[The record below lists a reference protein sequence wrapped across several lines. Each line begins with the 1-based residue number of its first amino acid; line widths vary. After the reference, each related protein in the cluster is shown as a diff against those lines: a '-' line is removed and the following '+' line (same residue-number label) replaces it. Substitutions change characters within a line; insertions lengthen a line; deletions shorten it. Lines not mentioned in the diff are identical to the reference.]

1 MFASACSEKGK
12 LGESCIL
19 VPKIYI
25 FFFIRDSFCV
35 NGFVSSRI
43 SVGSKLC
50 LSGFYSLLICCF
62 FLLHAFF
69 YWYVYKLLIY
79 VLLSVV
85 KWHFIEHAYEM

>member
-62 FLLHAFF
+62 FSFTRILLLVCLQAFNLCVTECCQVAF
-69 YWYVYKLLIY
+69 Y
-79 VLLSVV
+79 
-85 KWHFIEHAYEM
+85 